1 MKWDDLYPELVNKTR
16 WAIVSSSQ
24 NADLNTT
31 YSEAQALATV
41 LAQEMIEI
49 LKCYVESPGV
59 LDSTKSV
66 RGFYSQERIRVID
79 NHEEKFIT
87 INSETP

>member
-1 MKWDDLYPELVNKTR
+1 MNWDDLYPELVNKTR

-41 LAQEMIEI
+41 FVQDMIEI

-66 RGFYSQERIRVID
+66 RGFFAQRRIRT
-79 NHEEKFIT
+79 IT
-87 INSETP
+87 GLEGEYIEVDQ